1 MDRALDLNAAG
12 SKLTPPFPPIVVNR
26 AARPPGSRLR
36 VVLLNAAGGKRFRE
50 IVTCLKRPALQD
62 ADVILLCEVNAG
74 TKPSAGRDV
83 AAEMAAMLGMSCA
96 YVREFGV
103 SESATEKS
111 SATWATRS

>member
-26 AARPPGSRLR
+26 AARRPGSRLR

-50 IVTCLKRPALQD
+50 IVTCLKRPPLQG

-74 TKPSAGRDV
+74 NEAVG
-83 AAEMAAMLGMSCA
+83 AA
-96 YVREFGV
+96 
-103 SESATEKS
+103 ATLPRKWRRCS
-111 SATWATRS
+111 R